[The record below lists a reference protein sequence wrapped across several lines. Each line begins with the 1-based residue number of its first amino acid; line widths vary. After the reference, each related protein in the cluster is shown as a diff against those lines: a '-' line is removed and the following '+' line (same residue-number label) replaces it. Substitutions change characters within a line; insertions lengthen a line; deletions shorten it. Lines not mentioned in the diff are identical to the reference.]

1 MTESKR
7 RKIGIAML
15 LGLVN
20 TVAIVGVIVLGVVA
34 FQQAD
39 RAAQAEAAAAAAD
52 ERRDAEAAAR
62 GEAIEALREQVLD
75 LGEEPVVEPVPE
87 ATSPTVINGKDAPPP
102 TTEQLLAVAQQCF
115 ALGLCTA
122 PEGKPGDKGDT
133 GDQGEPGRDSTTP
146 GPAGLG
152 IATIECL
159 ADGTWRFGMTDTTV
173 IDVPGPCRIAAPPDP
188 TPAPPDPTPA
198 PTPAPTL

>member
-39 RAAQAEAAAAAAD
+39 RAAQAEAAATAAD
-52 ERRDAEAAAR
+52 ERRDAEAAER
-62 GEAIEALREQVLD
+62 GEAIEALREQVLE

-87 ATSPTVINGKDAPPP
+87 ATSPTVVNGKDGKDAPPP
-102 TTEQLLAVAQQCF
+102 TVDQLVAAVQQCF
-115 ALGLCTA
+115 VVGLCVAPA
-122 PEGKPGDKGDT
+122 PEKGDKGDT
-133 GDQGEPGRDSTTP
+133 GNDGQPGKDSTVP
-146 GPAGLG
+146 GPTGLG

-159 ADGTWRFGMTDTTV
+159 DDGTWRFTMTDATTR
-173 IDVPGPCRIAAPPDP
+173 DLPGPCRV
-188 TPAPPDPTPA
+188 A
-198 PTPAPTL
+198 PTPEPTTNPSEGEPTP